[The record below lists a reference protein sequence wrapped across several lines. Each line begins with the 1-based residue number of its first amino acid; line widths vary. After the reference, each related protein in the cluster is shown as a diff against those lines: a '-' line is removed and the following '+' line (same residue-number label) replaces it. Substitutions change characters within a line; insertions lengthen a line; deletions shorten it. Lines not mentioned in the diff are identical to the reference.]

1 MEKLLT
7 LQEVCS
13 ILGSDDPKGRYVRN
27 LRDKGVLE
35 CARIGRRLMFKESSV
50 ERFIE
55 DQFRK
60 QNVKKDGVTN
70 PIQETTLT
78 TQRQ

>member
-13 ILGSDDPKGRYVRN
+13 ILGSDDPKGRMVRN

-35 CARIGRRLMFKESSV
+35 CAKFGRRLMFKESSV
-50 ERFIE
+50 RAYVEA
-55 DQFRK
+55 QFNR
-60 QNVKKDGVTN
+60 QNKKVN
-70 PIQETTLT
+70 L
-78 TQRQ
+78 R